1 MRLHFGRPVGAA
13 LLVLCGIGLGLIT
26 LGLSGANAANLDE
39 ACGGPNHI
47 TCNSALYC
55 QLPAGQC
62 SAADVPGVCAKAPD
76 FCMRVSRPVCGCN
89 GKTYMNECEARKARV
104 AIDTYRRLQEAA
116 RGRRHGPGCQARGEE
131 KEEARQGQPIGRIVR
146 KRGGWHRLT
155 TSSAATRLPG
165 AFPKRCCF
173 QVIYFVRN
181 ISLPSPSNTAESRT
195 RKLRRYATRLKMRG

>member
-1 MRLHFGRPVGAA
+1 MRLHFGRRAVAA
-13 LLVLCGIGLGLIT
+13 LIVVSGMGLGLIS

-62 SAADVPGVCAKAPD
+62 SAGDAPGVCAKAPD

-104 AIDTYRRLQEAA
+104 AIDTTGACKKQPATDGTA
-116 RGRRHGPGCQARGEE
+116 PAKPVAKKKKKATKPG
-131 KEEARQGQPIGRIVR
+131 K
-146 KRGGWHRLT
+146 
-155 TSSAATRLPG
+155 
-165 AFPKRCCF
+165 
-173 QVIYFVRN
+173 
-181 ISLPSPSNTAESRT
+181 
-195 RKLRRYATRLKMRG
+195 

>member
-1 MRLHFGRPVGAA
+1 MRLHLGRRGAA
-13 LLVLCGIGLGLIT
+13 AVVVLSGIALGLIAW
-26 LGLSGANAANLDE
+26 GLPAANAANLDE

-104 AIDTYRRLQEAA
+104 AIDTSGACKKQPAA
-116 RGRRHGPGCQARGEE
+116 DGTAP
-131 KEEARQGQPIGRIVR
+131 
-146 KRGGWHRLT
+146 
-155 TSSAATRLPG
+155 AAKPAAKKKKKPTKG
-165 AFPKRCCF
+165 SK
-173 QVIYFVRN
+173 
-181 ISLPSPSNTAESRT
+181 
-195 RKLRRYATRLKMRG
+195 